1 MPRADV
7 RRRGPAW
14 IQLTNDN
21 KKRKRR
27 MQSPGKQLV
36 VGAAAIIAAATGGYF
51 YAKRNEEAI
60 PLPGPIGGG
69 SLSSWKDA
77 EAAGKPEE
85 RKDGEEPGNLSKL
98 KLKEPAAVP
107 GKLEDEKGIQPVEK
121 DAGFLNLSSAKDD
134 AN

>member
-1 MPRADV
+1 MLRGEIFKREVKYIVV
-7 RRRGPAW
+7 R
-14 IQLTNDN
+14 
-21 KKRKRR
+21 K
-27 MQSPGKQLV
+27 
-36 VGAAAIIAAATGGYF
+36 
-51 YAKRNEEAI
+51 EAV

-98 KLKEPAAVP
+98 KLKEPAAAVP
-107 GKLEDEKGIQPVEK
+107 GKLEDEKKESGQPAEK

-134 AN
+134 AK